1 MSLRLLL
8 DILRFSIASER
19 SMQLYIMVLLME
31 ETLHHLWCMKP
42 YPKQDILHVNWWS
55 PDFWT
60 IISGL
65 PESSAPN
72 SPQKWLKTG
81 ETQHTQLKLLGLKI
95 LIFVS
100 AHGTPMSLLGER
112 WANHASKKLPLPS
125 KNSCPRKPHNPWER
139 QKGRRQMLKF
149 WTKHHAWPKDT
160 KLHKP

>member
-8 DILRFSIASER
+8 DILRFTITLER
-19 SMQLYIMVLLME
+19 SMQLYRMVLLME
-31 ETLHHLWCMKP
+31 ETLHHLWCMIP
-42 YPKQDILHVNWWS
+42 YQKQDILRVNWWS

-81 ETQHTQLKLLGLKI
+81 ETQHTQWKLLGLKI

-100 AHGTPMSLLGER
+100 AHGTPMSLLGEDGPTT
-112 WANHASKKLPLPS
+112 HPKSSP
-125 KNSCPRKPHNPWER
+125 CR
-139 QKGRRQMLKF
+139 QKTPAQESPTIRGNVK
-149 WTKHHAWPKDT
+149 KDGG
-160 KLHKP
+160 KC